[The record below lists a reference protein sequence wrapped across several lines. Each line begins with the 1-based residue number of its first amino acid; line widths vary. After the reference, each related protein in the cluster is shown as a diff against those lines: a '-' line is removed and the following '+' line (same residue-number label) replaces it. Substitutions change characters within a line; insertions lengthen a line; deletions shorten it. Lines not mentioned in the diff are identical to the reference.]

1 MPTKTRALARSSLAA
16 AAGVAA
22 LYLGSV
28 LPGIKL
34 SILFLAA
41 LGVVFVR
48 LSCPGSWAWGCFA
61 VTAALA
67 LLLLPDKTL
76 ALLYA
81 LLPGYYPIVK
91 LRLERRKGRGIRWGL
106 KLGVFHAAALAV
118 WLLARSYAPLS
129 ALLTGMSLWLIWAGA
144 LAAFLVYDYVLGQ
157 IILYYLRNIAGRV
170 R

>member
-91 LRLERRKGRGIRWGL
+91 LRLERRKACFTRLRWLCGC
-106 KLGVFHAAALAV
+106 
-118 WLLARSYAPLS
+118 W
-129 ALLTGMSLWLIWAGA
+129 
-144 LAAFLVYDYVLGQ
+144 
-157 IILYYLRNIAGRV
+157 RV
-170 R
+170 RMLRSLLC